1 MFYFQKVGHY
11 LLTSIRI
18 TRIIIIYRKKGVA
31 VMNEKNELKQKFTTN
46 LKIDTIKNLKMISA
60 YYNFDYKNE
69 AIEYLV
75 EEKYNQLKKE
85 GKVL

>member
-1 MFYFQKVGHY
+1 
-11 LLTSIRI
+11 
-18 TRIIIIYRKKGVA
+18 
-31 VMNEKNELKQKFTTN
+31 MNEKNELKQKFTTN